1 MNLNLKNKNAIV
13 CASSQ
18 GLGKAAA
25 LDLAE
30 EGVNLAIC
38 SRDQDKINK
47 VKEEIHQKIN
57 SEIKVIALKVDLD
70 SPDEIQAF
78 YKQVENDLG
87 SVDILVNNNGGP
99 PPSTF
104 EQLSD
109 DDWQKA
115 FNSTMM
121 SCLRLS
127 KLAIPNMKKNA
138 WGRIINISS
147 VSVKTPVNGLF
158 LSNSLRMGVLG
169 WAKALS
175 DELAPHGITV
185 NTVCPGYTRTER
197 VEAILETQSNSSGLK
212 KEEIEKSIAEN
223 IPMKRVGEAEDLA
236 GLITFLA
243 SEKADYMT
251 GLAIQVDGG
260 SARTFY

>member
-1 MNLNLKNKNAIV
+1 MDLSIKGKNAIV

-18 GLGKAAA
+18 GLGKSAAV
-25 LDLAE
+25 DLAK

-38 SRDQDKINK
+38 SRNKDKINL
-47 VKEEIHQKIN
+47 VKEEIEQIADVKVVAIEADLSSEKDIN
-57 SEIKVIALKVDLD
+57 ALFQEAKKELK
-70 SPDEIQAF
+70 A
-78 YKQVENDLG
+78 
-87 SVDILVNNNGGP
+87 VDILINNNGGP

-104 EQLSD
+104 EELTD
-109 DDWQKA
+109 EDWQRT

-121 SCLRLS
+121 SAIRLS
-127 KLAIPNMKKNA
+127 KLVLPDMKNNK

-158 LSNSLRMGVLG
+158 LSNSIRMGVLG

-175 DELAPHGITV
+175 DEVAPHGITI
-185 NTVCPGYTRTER
+185 NTVCPGTTKTER
-197 VEAILETQSNSSGLK
+197 IEQIINAQSESSGK
-212 KEEIEKSIAEN
+212 DKSEIEEAMAN
-223 IPMKRVGEAEDLA
+223 NNPMLRIGEASDLSA
-236 GLITFLA
+236 LITFLA
-243 SEKADYMT
+243 SEKASYMT